1 MLRKKTEGGNVFNPI
16 IWQFVEIISSNIIE
30 CGLGGGDWW
39 WLYLLWHICTNGDTT
54 DITAVG
60 TLQIFA
66 NCFKN
71 RNISK
76 KCLLLEIF

>member
-1 MLRKKTEGGNVFNPI
+1 MLRKKTEGGNVFKPI

-39 WLYLLWHICTNGDTT
+39 LLYLLWHICTNGDTT

-60 TLQIFA
+60 TLQILQ
-66 NCFKN
+66 
-71 RNISK
+71 IVK
-76 KCLLLEIF
+76 KIQLIPKSVYN